1 MTSPK
6 PMGNFHPQFFFQC
19 LIGAKEPVSHWMD
32 FGEAMDQ
39 SHVRKYKELKPRR
52 PGPGLPAKETK
63 AWLSVSPAQ
72 RDAGGQSSSFKL
84 GIQFHPYLATW
95 RLCEIR
101 KLWPIQYFP
110 HCWKEDLHSQPLT
123 LRTLQKFA
131 FIEFEEQQ
139 KYQATQRPC
148 FFISTVSKRGPD
160 IWPSYIMQ
168 EASLRTLPNIGDP
181 TPHLIFSGVISMFLG
196 LSA

>member
-1 MTSPK
+1 
-6 PMGNFHPQFFFQC
+6 MG
-19 LIGAKEPVSHWMD
+19 
-32 FGEAMDQ
+32 Q
-39 SHVRKYKELKPRR
+39 SHVRKYKGLKPRR
-52 PGPGLPAKETK
+52 PGPGLPAKETE

-95 RLCEIR
+95 KLCEIR

-110 HCWKEDLHSQPLT
+110 RCWKEDLHSQPLS

-139 KYQATQRPC
+139 KYQVTQRPC

-168 EASLRTLPNIGDP
+168 EASLRTLLNIGDP
-181 TPHLIFSGVISMFLG
+181 TPPPHFLRSNKHVSWLLCLGNEPQVNDKFSVWLG
-196 LSA
+196 FSSGITRIKYRQQFTLY